1 MNEKNENMIKIDNE
15 KKEKDLCKEKINGI
29 VCKEDLHPFFKHSD
43 HSINNVHF
51 SKANIFIIEYFI

>member
-1 MNEKNENMIKIDNE
+1 MNEKNENMIKIDSRE
-15 KKEKDLCKEKINGI
+15 KEDLCKETINSI